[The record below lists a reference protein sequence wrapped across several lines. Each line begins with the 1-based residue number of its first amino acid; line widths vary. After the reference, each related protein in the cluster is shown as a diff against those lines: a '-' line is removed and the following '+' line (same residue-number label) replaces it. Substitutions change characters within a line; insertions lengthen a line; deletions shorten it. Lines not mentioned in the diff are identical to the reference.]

1 MIKNILLTVFSSF
14 VLSLFLQVFVYEN
27 NIYYQDDPASG
38 LEPVQVTQTGQSQLV
53 FNGIP
58 DWLYEGAT
66 TIISDIPTKLLPT
79 ANCTI
84 IFNFKLKRRGLVSKR
99 TFRSCAWFMVSEEIL
114 KSNSAL
120 WWSTDSLYVAY
131 LEINDSNV
139 PVYHY
144 PEYGAYGNIYGDIKD
159 MPYPKVRI

>member
-66 TIISDIPTKLLPT
+66 TIIISDINAKPMRT
-79 ANCTI
+79 ANYI
-84 IFNFKLKRRGLVSKR
+84 QLQQKS
-99 TFRSCAWFMVSEEIL
+99 SIL
-114 KSNSAL
+114 
-120 WWSTDSLYVAY
+120 D
-131 LEINDSNV
+131 
-139 PVYHY
+139 
-144 PEYGAYGNIYGDIKD
+144 
-159 MPYPKVRI
+159 